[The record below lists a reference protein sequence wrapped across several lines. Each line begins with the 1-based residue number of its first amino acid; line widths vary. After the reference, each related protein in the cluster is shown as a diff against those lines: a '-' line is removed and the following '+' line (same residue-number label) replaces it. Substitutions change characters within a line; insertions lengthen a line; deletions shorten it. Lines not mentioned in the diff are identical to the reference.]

1 MIYVVC
7 AYLSTKQVFKY
18 ICHYFFWDHS
28 NHSFNRRESVPRR
41 NINKIALS
49 KNIKKNSYSKNKR
62 NKKIDLEELPFTTI
76 KVTLRMLKW
85 IFVLIFIYIAVS
97 IVFLIVQGG
106 DEQIRNI
113 VVYSVSGFFTFF
125 MGYFGWMFA
134 RSVSEIVSGK
144 KLQEDGF

>member
-1 MIYVVC
+1 M
-7 AYLSTKQVFKY
+7 
-18 ICHYFFWDHS
+18 
-28 NHSFNRRESVPRR
+28 PRR
-41 NINKIALS
+41 NINKTALS
-49 KNIKKNSYSKNKR
+49 KNIKRNSYSKNKR
-62 NKKIDLEELPFTTI
+62 NKKIGLEELPFTTI

-85 IFVLIFIYIAVS
+85 IFVLIFIYIAIS